1 MRLRSQHFLFVII
14 LALALSPSVK
24 AQSDGPEAA
33 LLAKANAGDAAAQV
47 AAGDKSC
54 AAPGGTALSAKQLAA
69 CYATAAEWYRKA
81 AEQGSV
87 TGELRLA
94 ALYRDGRGVARDLP
108 QAADLYR
115 KAAEQG
121 DVYAQA
127 TLGALYSMGQG
138 VPQSNVEAYYWL
150 GIAAAAHGPD
160 QEKYAANRQSMAAR
174 ITADELAD
182 AQERVEKWLT
192 AHSPASAPK

>member
-1 MRLRSQHFLFVII
+1 MRLRWKQLFFVI
-14 LALALSPSVK
+14 ALSS
-24 AQSDGPEAA
+24 A
-33 LLAKANAGDAAAQV
+33 LLAASAQTDGPDAALVAKANSGDAAAQV
-47 AAGDKSC
+47 ALGDKSC
-54 AAPGGTALSAKQLAA
+54 AATDGSTPNSKQLAQ

-87 TGELRLA
+87 AGELRLA
-94 ALYRDGRGVARDLP
+94 AVYRDGRGVAQDRS
-108 QAADLYR
+108 QAADWYR

-121 DVYAQA
+121 DVFAQA

-138 VPQSNVEAYYWL
+138 VPQSDVEAYYWL
-150 GIAAAAHGPD
+150 ALAAAAPGPD
-160 QEKYAANRQSMAAR
+160 QEKYAANRQNMAAR

-192 AHSPASAPK
+192 AHPRPQKKE